1 MKEVSK
7 AAKRHFREL
16 TAVAHE
22 RELNK
27 ALAALSAHCD
37 CWKKG
42 ELDAFALNEEIHKYH
57 QGISRDLYTF
67 YSYREPSHLVA
78 SAIVSGVLNE
88 KEVNTRYL
96 PLLES
101 LIEFFRQQR

>member
-42 ELDAFALNEEIHKYH
+42 ELDASALNEEIHKASPGYFKGPVH
-57 QGISRDLYTF
+57 VLQLQGTKPPSGKRDRLWGT
-67 YSYREPSHLVA
+67 E
-78 SAIVSGVLNE
+78 
-88 KEVNTRYL
+88 
-96 PLLES
+96 
-101 LIEFFRQQR
+101 